1 MGTLEVTIMADTT
14 WTPYAVEM
22 TAENAKKALVAG
34 LRVAQTPGILL
45 ADGQGGVRTALP
57 GDDYGYPLLQ
67 GNGPP
72 SAANVANVG
81 QHYFDLTASGPPY
94 EYICVGYTEAGFVWR
109 VYGDP
114 GAGFY
119 PKGRFLSLDALQEA
133 IEAGLADAPSPGDA
147 YFIGE
152 AAPYDV
158 YFYDGQTLSW
168 VNLGPLGGNGS
179 TAAGIPPHG
188 AAGQFLIKK
197 TAADY
202 DAVWSEIPDNSIDA
216 AMLKA
221 DAVTAAKLADDAVET
236 AAIKNSNVTAA
247 KLADEC
253 KNIIRESVALAASAF
268 VADSTVDGARYKA
281 ELAITGCTAAM
292 LPIIA
297 WTAVQSDALDV
308 KRIQSAAGKIII
320 YSADAPGADLTIPT
334 VALISPIGTGSSGTA
349 NYSGGDSTGTLTST
363 AIIAALGY
371 TPLQESDIVTETT
384 EILPSYTNQI
394 AAAGYEAS
402 AQLNMTGAVESGTS
416 FVSGFIPVKKG
427 DVIRVKDPSASEFST
442 GLVFALYKA
451 DKATGNNIGR
461 YINTMQSNTVYGT
474 VTISG
479 NVLTWDTSTVGY
491 YFWSDFAYVRVTT
504 NSADSILTV
513 NEEIAET
520 AQTVK
525 TLKSGIKVSKS
536 NLNFETS
543 PAMLADRKIVVF
555 GDSLIGLT
563 RDQTSVTA
571 YAAAYTGATVYNVG
585 FGGCRMS
592 THPTS
597 GYAAFSMWALADAI
611 TTNTWTTQDAQAS
624 SGADYFPE
632 QLALLKSIDFSTVDE
647 IVIHYGTNDFAANV
661 QIDDSSNTTSTSTVC
676 GALRYSIQKILG
688 AYPKIKIFV
697 SLPIYRM
704 WNSVGA
710 ETYTN
715 SLGKKLPE
723 YNVTMQTVA
732 AEFNLPVIDGY
743 GRLGINKFN
752 DATFSSDGT
761 HLTDLGRRAFG
772 ELIGGCLIAG
782 G

>member
-202 DAVWSEIPDNSIDA
+202 DAVWSDIPDDSIDA

-268 VADSTVDGARYKA
+268 VSDSTIEGARYKA

-297 WTAVQSDALDV
+297 WTAAQSEELEV

-334 VALISPIGTGSSGTA
+334 VALISPIGTGSSGTGTGG
-349 NYSGGDSTGTLTST
+349 SGGDGTGTLT
-363 AIIAALGY
+363 AAAVIAALGY
-371 TPLQESDIVTETT
+371 TPAKSTDIPTVPTEDITANTAARHSHSNKGVLDKITGVVTPDKIGKPDHVTD
-384 EILPSYTNQI
+384 LVQYDAFQI
-394 AAAGYEAS
+394 AAQRIIS
-402 AQLNMTGAVESGTS
+402 Q
-416 FVSGFIPVKKG
+416 IPTVPAALPNPNALTIKIG
-427 DVIRVKDPSASEFST
+427 ST
-442 GLVFALYKA
+442 
-451 DKATGNNIGR
+451 
-461 YINTMQSNTVYGT
+461 T
-474 VTISG
+474 VTYDGS
-479 NVLTWDTSTVGY
+479 S
-491 YFWSDFAYVRVTT
+491 
-504 NSADSILTV
+504 
-513 NEEIAET
+513 
-520 AQTVK
+520 AQTV
-525 TLKSGIKVSKS
+525 
-536 NLNFETS
+536 
-543 PAMLADRKIVVF
+543 
-555 GDSLIGLT
+555 
-563 RDQTSVTA
+563 
-571 YAAAYTGATVYNVG
+571 
-585 FGGCRMS
+585 
-592 THPTS
+592 
-597 GYAAFSMWALADAI
+597 
-611 TTNTWTTQDAQAS
+611 
-624 SGADYFPE
+624 
-632 QLALLKSIDFSTVDE
+632 E
-647 IVIHYGTNDFAANV
+647 I
-661 QIDDSSNTTSTSTVC
+661 
-676 GALRYSIQKILG
+676 
-688 AYPKIKIFV
+688 
-697 SLPIYRM
+697 
-704 WNSVGA
+704 
-710 ETYTN
+710 
-715 SLGKKLPE
+715 
-723 YNVTMQTVA
+723 
-732 AEFNLPVIDGY
+732 
-743 GRLGINKFN
+743 
-752 DATFSSDGT
+752 SDGT
-761 HLTDLGRRAFG
+761 
-772 ELIGGCLIAG
+772 EVSY
-782 G
+782 

>member
-202 DAVWSEIPDNSIDA
+202 DAVWSDIPDNSIDA
-216 AMLKA
+216 DMLKA

-236 AAIKNSNVTAA
+236 AAIKNANVTAA

-268 VADSTVDGARYKA
+268 VSDTTIEGARYKA

-297 WTAVQSDALDV
+297 WTAAQAEALEV
-308 KRIQSAAGKIII
+308 KRIQSAAGKILI

-334 VALISPIGTGSSGTA
+334 VALISPIGTGSSGTGTGGSGTPGA
-349 NYSGGDSTGTLTST
+349 NGVTYTPHLSADGVLSWTNDGGLANPDPVNIKGAPGAKGDKGDPGSDASVT
-363 AIIAALGY
+363 AANIKTALGY
-371 TPLQESDIVTETT
+371 TPADSKDIPTVPTEDINANTAARHSRSNKAVLDGITGQVTVDKVNAPDHATD
-384 EILPSYTNQI
+384 LVQYDASQI
-394 AAAGYEAS
+394 AAQRIIS
-402 AQLNMTGAVESGTS
+402 Q
-416 FVSGFIPVKKG
+416 IPTVPAALPNPNALTIKIG
-427 DVIRVKDPSASEFST
+427 ST
-442 GLVFALYKA
+442 
-451 DKATGNNIGR
+451 
-461 YINTMQSNTVYGT
+461 T
-474 VTISG
+474 VTYDGS
-479 NVLTWDTSTVGY
+479 S
-491 YFWSDFAYVRVTT
+491 
-504 NSADSILTV
+504 
-513 NEEIAET
+513 
-520 AQTVK
+520 AQTV
-525 TLKSGIKVSKS
+525 
-536 NLNFETS
+536 
-543 PAMLADRKIVVF
+543 
-555 GDSLIGLT
+555 
-563 RDQTSVTA
+563 
-571 YAAAYTGATVYNVG
+571 
-585 FGGCRMS
+585 
-592 THPTS
+592 
-597 GYAAFSMWALADAI
+597 
-611 TTNTWTTQDAQAS
+611 
-624 SGADYFPE
+624 
-632 QLALLKSIDFSTVDE
+632 E
-647 IVIHYGTNDFAANV
+647 I
-661 QIDDSSNTTSTSTVC
+661 
-676 GALRYSIQKILG
+676 
-688 AYPKIKIFV
+688 
-697 SLPIYRM
+697 
-704 WNSVGA
+704 
-710 ETYTN
+710 
-715 SLGKKLPE
+715 
-723 YNVTMQTVA
+723 
-732 AEFNLPVIDGY
+732 
-743 GRLGINKFN
+743 
-752 DATFSSDGT
+752 SDGT
-761 HLTDLGRRAFG
+761 
-772 ELIGGCLIAG
+772 EVSY
-782 G
+782 

>member
-72 SAANVANVG
+72 SAGNVANVG

-202 DAVWSEIPDNSIDA
+202 DAVWSGIPDDSIDA
-216 AMLKA
+216 DMLKA
-221 DAVTAAKLADDAVET
+221 DAVTAVKLADDAVET
-236 AAIKNSNVTAA
+236 AAIKNANVTAA

-268 VADSTVDGARYKA
+268 VSETTIEGARYKA

-297 WTAVQSDALDV
+297 WTAAQAEELEV

-334 VALISPIGTGSSGTA
+334 VALISPIGTGSSGTGTGGSGTPGA
-349 NYSGGDSTGTLTST
+349 NGVTFTPHLSADGVLSWTNDGGLANPDPVNIKGAPGAKGDKGEPGSDASVTEANIKS
-363 AIIAALGY
+363 ALGY
-371 TPLQESDIVTETT
+371 TPADSEDIPTVPTTDIAANTAARHTHDNKAVLDQITGLLTASTVDNPGNTLDLVTYQALMAKLNAGAEQILQMIPTT
-384 EILPSYTNQI
+384 LPSPNALTI
-394 AAAGYEAS
+394 KIG
-402 AQLNMTGAVESGTS
+402 
-416 FVSGFIPVKKG
+416 
-427 DVIRVKDPSASEFST
+427 ST
-442 GLVFALYKA
+442 
-451 DKATGNNIGR
+451 
-461 YINTMQSNTVYGT
+461 T
-474 VTISG
+474 VTYDGS
-479 NVLTWDTSTVGY
+479 S
-491 YFWSDFAYVRVTT
+491 
-504 NSADSILTV
+504 
-513 NEEIAET
+513 
-520 AQTVK
+520 AQTV
-525 TLKSGIKVSKS
+525 
-536 NLNFETS
+536 
-543 PAMLADRKIVVF
+543 
-555 GDSLIGLT
+555 
-563 RDQTSVTA
+563 
-571 YAAAYTGATVYNVG
+571 
-585 FGGCRMS
+585 
-592 THPTS
+592 
-597 GYAAFSMWALADAI
+597 
-611 TTNTWTTQDAQAS
+611 
-624 SGADYFPE
+624 
-632 QLALLKSIDFSTVDE
+632 E
-647 IVIHYGTNDFAANV
+647 I
-661 QIDDSSNTTSTSTVC
+661 
-676 GALRYSIQKILG
+676 
-688 AYPKIKIFV
+688 
-697 SLPIYRM
+697 
-704 WNSVGA
+704 
-710 ETYTN
+710 
-715 SLGKKLPE
+715 
-723 YNVTMQTVA
+723 
-732 AEFNLPVIDGY
+732 
-743 GRLGINKFN
+743 
-752 DATFSSDGT
+752 SDGT
-761 HLTDLGRRAFG
+761 
-772 ELIGGCLIAG
+772 EVNY
-782 G
+782 

>member
-72 SAANVANVG
+72 SAGNVANVG

-133 IEAGLADAPSPGDA
+133 IEAGFVDAPSPGDA
-147 YFIGE
+147 YFIGK

-202 DAVWSEIPDNSIDA
+202 DAVWSDIPDNSIDA
-216 AMLKA
+216 DMLKA

-236 AAIKNSNVTAA
+236 AAIKNANVTAA

-297 WTAVQSDALDV
+297 WTAAQAEELDV

-334 VALISPIGTGSSGTA
+334 VALISPIGTGSSGTGTGGSGTPGA
-349 NYSGGDSTGTLTST
+349 NGVTFTPHLSANGVLSWTNDGGLANPDPVNIKGAQGPKGDTGATGAQGPKGDTGATGATGPAGSDASVT
-363 AIIAALGY
+363 AANIKEALGY
-371 TPLQESDIVTETT
+371 TPAKSTDIPTVPTEDIAANTEARHSHSNKAVLDKITGVVTTDKIGKPDHVT
-384 EILPSYTNQI
+384 DLVQYDAFQI
-394 AAAGYEAS
+394 AAQRIIS
-402 AQLNMTGAVESGTS
+402 Q
-416 FVSGFIPVKKG
+416 IPTVPAALPNPNALTIKIG
-427 DVIRVKDPSASEFST
+427 ST
-442 GLVFALYKA
+442 
-451 DKATGNNIGR
+451 
-461 YINTMQSNTVYGT
+461 T
-474 VTISG
+474 VTYDGS
-479 NVLTWDTSTVGY
+479 S
-491 YFWSDFAYVRVTT
+491 
-504 NSADSILTV
+504 
-513 NEEIAET
+513 
-520 AQTVK
+520 AQTV
-525 TLKSGIKVSKS
+525 
-536 NLNFETS
+536 
-543 PAMLADRKIVVF
+543 
-555 GDSLIGLT
+555 
-563 RDQTSVTA
+563 
-571 YAAAYTGATVYNVG
+571 
-585 FGGCRMS
+585 
-592 THPTS
+592 
-597 GYAAFSMWALADAI
+597 
-611 TTNTWTTQDAQAS
+611 
-624 SGADYFPE
+624 
-632 QLALLKSIDFSTVDE
+632 E
-647 IVIHYGTNDFAANV
+647 IA
-661 QIDDSSNTTSTSTVC
+661 
-676 GALRYSIQKILG
+676 
-688 AYPKIKIFV
+688 
-697 SLPIYRM
+697 
-704 WNSVGA
+704 
-710 ETYTN
+710 
-715 SLGKKLPE
+715 
-723 YNVTMQTVA
+723 
-732 AEFNLPVIDGY
+732 
-743 GRLGINKFN
+743 
-752 DATFSSDGT
+752 DGT
-761 HLTDLGRRAFG
+761 
-772 ELIGGCLIAG
+772 EVSY
-782 G
+782 